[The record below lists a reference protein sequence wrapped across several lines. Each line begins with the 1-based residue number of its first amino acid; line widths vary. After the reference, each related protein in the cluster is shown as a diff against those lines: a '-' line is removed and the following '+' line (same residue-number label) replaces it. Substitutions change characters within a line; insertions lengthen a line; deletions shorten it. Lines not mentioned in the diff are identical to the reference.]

1 MSRHVLW
8 YCMAIEK
15 DTDRLLDRIIVY
27 GLSLGFSVVLATLE
41 MLRVEHSGFAFEV
54 TWRTFAVLLVAG
66 LVLVP
71 CFQVIVHSERKGLR
85 RAALVAVSVIGVG
98 SFFYPLRFVPR
109 EKMGDIFTGLG
120 LAVVALAA
128 VGGCLLWVRRL
139 FEGDTKTKDT
149 ELSPPG
155 SGLL

>member
-1 MSRHVLW
+1 MPN
-8 YCMAIEK
+8 EK

-27 GLSLGFSVVLATLE
+27 GLSLSFSVVVATLE
-41 MLRVEHSGFAFEV
+41 TLRVEHSGFAFEV

-71 CFQVIVHSERKGLR
+71 CFQVIIHSERKGLR
-85 RAALVAVSVIGVG
+85 RATLATVSVIGVG

-120 LAVVALAA
+120 LAVIALAA
-128 VGGCLLWVRRL
+128 AGGCLLWVRRL
-139 FEGDTKTKDT
+139 FEKDT
-149 ELSPPG
+149 PPEEPARDKAPQTG
-155 SGLL
+155 SADVDRR